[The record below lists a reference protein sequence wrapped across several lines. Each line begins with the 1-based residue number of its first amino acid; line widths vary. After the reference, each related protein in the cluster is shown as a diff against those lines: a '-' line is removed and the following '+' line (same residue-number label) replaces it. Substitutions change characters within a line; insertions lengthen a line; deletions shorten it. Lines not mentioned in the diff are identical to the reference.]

1 MQDLV
6 RPVRKGEKRRA
17 TRIVTRGLGKI
28 EHVPKDRGCFGKS
41 ASVYTTNL
49 VSDGDPDV
57 AVVKP
62 LVLDPLLLHGRIL
75 HDLRGD
81 VDCGSDG
88 GKDYGMQSMRD
99 QAKVG
104 MRI

>member
-41 ASVYTTNL
+41 ASAHTTNL

-62 LVLDPLLLHGRIL
+62 QVLDPLLLHSLIL
-75 HDLRGD
+75 HDFRED
-81 VDCGSDG
+81 AVSSSDEGKNEG
-88 GKDYGMQSMRD
+88 GQSMRD
-99 QAKVG
+99 QTKVG